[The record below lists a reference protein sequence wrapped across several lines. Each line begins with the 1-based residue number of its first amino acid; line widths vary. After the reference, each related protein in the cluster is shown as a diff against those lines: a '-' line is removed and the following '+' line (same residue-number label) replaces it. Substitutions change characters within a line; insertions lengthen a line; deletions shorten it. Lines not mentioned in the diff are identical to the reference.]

1 MSTLRLRR
9 WNERRLSEMPAWV
22 LLLLAAAIGLEIG
35 IAMLR
40 PSPRAAAVDLP
51 MPPSVATLRVIA
63 LGDPIPLGQAMALYL
78 QAFDNQPGVSIPFAA
93 LDYDRVQAW
102 LGSVLELDPVGQY
115 PLLMASHLY
124 AQVLPRPDKQRVM
137 SEFIYREFFADPNR
151 RWPSLAHV
159 AIMAKHRL
167 HDLPLALRYADAIRD
182 RAHGTGVPS
191 WARQMHIFLREDMGE
206 LETAK
211 ILLGGLL
218 ASGTIT
224 DTHELH
230 FLTQRLKEM
239 ETAEKSSQSSR

>member
-1 MSTLRLRR
+1 MRRIRLRR
-9 WNERRLSEMPAWV
+9 WNERRLTELPGWV
-22 LLLLAAAIGLEIG
+22 LLLFAAAIGLQVWT
-35 IAMLR
+35 ASLR
-40 PSPRAAAVDLP
+40 PPPRAAAADLP
-51 MPPSVATLRVIA
+51 LPPSVATLRVLA
-63 LGDPIPLGQAMALYL
+63 LGDPIPLGQALALYL

-93 LDYDRVQAW
+93 LDYTRVQAW

-124 AQVLPRPDKQRVM
+124 AQVLQRPDKQREM
-137 SEFIYREFFADPNR
+137 SEFIYREFFKDPDR

-167 HDLPLALRYADAIRD
+167 RDLPLALRYADAIRD
-182 RAHGTGVPS
+182 RADGPGVPS

-206 LETAK
+206 VETAK

-224 DTHELH
+224 DPHELR

-239 ETAEKSSQSSR
+239 ETAEKSTQSSR

>member
-1 MSTLRLRR
+1 MKTLRLRR
-9 WNERRLSEMPAWV
+9 WNERRLAEMPLWV
-22 LLLLAAAIGLEIG
+22 IVLFVAAIGCQLG
-35 IAMLR
+35 TAALR
-40 PSPRAAAVDLP
+40 PAPRASAVDLP
-51 MPPSVATLRVIA
+51 MPPSKATLGVLA
-63 LGDPIPLGQAMALYL
+63 FGDPIPLGQAMALYL

-102 LGSVLELDPVGQY
+102 LDSVLALDPVGQY

-124 AQVLPRPDKQRVM
+124 AQVLLHPEKQRQM
-137 SEFIYREFFADPNR
+137 SEFIYRQFFTDPNR
-151 RWPSLAHV
+151 RWPSLAHM

-167 HDLPLALRYADAIRD
+167 KDLPLALRYADAIRD
-182 RAHGTGVPS
+182 HAQSPGVPS

-218 ASGTIT
+218 ASGTVT
-224 DTHELH
+224 DVHELR

-239 ETAEKSSQSSR
+239 ETAEKSTEPSR

>member
-1 MSTLRLRR
+1 MKRFRLRR
-9 WNERRLSEMPAWV
+9 WNERRLSEMPVWV
-22 LLLLAAAIGLEIG
+22 LLLFVAAVGLQVG
-35 IAMLR
+35 IATLR
-40 PSPRAAAVDLP
+40 PPPRAAAVDLP
-51 MPPSVATLRVIA
+51 MPPSVPTLRVLA
-63 LGDPIPLGQAMALYL
+63 LGDPIPLGQALALYL

-93 LDYDRVQAW
+93 LDYTRVQAW

-124 AQVLPRPDKQRVM
+124 AQVLQHPDKQREM
-137 SEFIYREFFADPNR
+137 SEFIYREFLKDPNR

-182 RAHGTGVPS
+182 RVRGAGVPS

-206 LETAK
+206 VETAK
-211 ILLGGLL
+211 VLLGGLL

-224 DTHELH
+224 DPHELR
-230 FLTQRLKEM
+230 FLTQRLQEM
-239 ETAEKSSQSSR
+239 ETAEKSSKSSK

>member
-1 MSTLRLRR
+1 MKTLRLRR
-9 WNERRLSEMPAWV
+9 WNERRLAEMPLWV
-22 LLLLAAAIGLEIG
+22 MLLFVAAIGCQVG
-35 IAMLR
+35 IALLR
-40 PSPRAAAVDLP
+40 PAPRAAAVDLP
-51 MPPSVATLRVIA
+51 MPPSASTLRVLA

-102 LGSVLELDPVGQY
+102 LAGVLTLDPIGQY

-124 AQVLPRPDKQRVM
+124 AQVLLHPEKQREM

-151 RWPSLAHV
+151 RWPSLAHM

-167 HDLPLALRYADAIRD
+167 KDLPLALRYADAIRD
-182 RAHGTGVPS
+182 RAQGPGVPS

-218 ASGTIT
+218 ASGTVT

-230 FLTQRLKEM
+230 FLTERLKEM
-239 ETAEKSSQSSR
+239 ETAEKSSESSR